1 MDQLSPIPLFSQGA
15 LEAQVEAWI
24 VDADDGLWLQREDF
38 FPHGEELPGD
48 FRKARDDVDKTHHLE
63 ALHLEMGFDRKG
75 SHPGARHGADLDSG
89 ALLQQLFNEFRSL
102 EIGARLS
109 GEEEKI
115 SHFFYLNR
123 KRSTRLLL

>member
-1 MDQLSPIPLFSQGA
+1 
-15 LEAQVEAWI
+15 
-24 VDADDGLWLQREDF
+24 
-38 FPHGEELPGD
+38 
-48 FRKARDDVDKTHHLE
+48 
-63 ALHLEMGFDRKG
+63 MGFDRKG
-75 SHPGARHGADLDSG
+75 SHPGARHGADPDSG